1 MKKQLF
7 ALLFIFS
14 MSASYTVAQNRSI
27 EFNHGT
33 FSEILA
39 QAKKEN
45 KMIYIDCFTVW
56 CGPCKWM
63 AKNVFTNDTVADFY
77 NKNFINAK
85 IDMEKGEGIEIAK
98 KYGINAYPTLLYI
111 NGDGVQM
118 HRICGAA
125 PAKEFVEMGKDALSS
140 DKQLASFTKK
150 FNDGKTSAA
159 IAKIYFGMLSNACQT
174 FGSEANKYFENIK
187 KEELYTRSNWEII
200 YSFVNDLNS
209 NTFQTLEKERE
220 AFAKLYTKDSVDA
233 KIMDVYLN
241 GMYNNMGKNNIKTYD
256 VFKAKL
262 RNLNIKN
269 ADKEILLADIQ
280 NDQRQQNWEAYSN
293 NAVLYI
299 ENYNISD
306 AGELN
311 AFAWTFY
318 EQVDN
323 KEKLE
328 KAASWA
334 KKAVETINNYALNDT
349 HAAVLFKLGKKAEA
363 QAAAEKAI
371 ELAKKEEADASAT
384 IELLEKIKALK

>member
-1 MKKQLF
+1 MKKTSILIIAF
-7 ALLFIFS
+7 VLSTVFS
-14 MSASYTVAQNRSI
+14 FAQNRTI
-27 EFNHGT
+27 TFNHGT
-33 FSEILA
+33 FSEIQA

-45 KMIYIDCFTVW
+45 KLIFIDCYTVW

-63 AKNVFTNDTVADFY
+63 AKNTFTNDTVADFY
-77 NKNFINAK
+77 NRNFINAK

-98 KYGINAYPTLLYI
+98 KYEINAYPTLLYI
-111 NGDGVQM
+111 NGDGVQV

-125 PAKEFVEMGKDALSS
+125 PAKEFVEMGKDALSP
-140 DKQLASFTKK
+140 DKQMAAFTKK

-159 IAKIYFGMLSNACQT
+159 IAKTYFGMLSNACQS
-174 FGSEANKYFENIK
+174 FSKESSKYFENVK
-187 KEELYTRSNWEII
+187 KEELYNRANWEII
-200 YSFVNDLNS
+200 YSFVNDYNS

-241 GMYNNMGKNNIKTYD
+241 GMYNNMGKSNIKTYD
-256 VFKAKL
+256 EFKAKL
-262 RNLNIKN
+262 RNLNIKS
-269 ADKEILLADIQ
+269 ADKEILKADIQ
-280 NDQRQQNWEAYSN
+280 NDQRQQNWESYSN

-299 ENYNISD
+299 EQYNVND
-306 AGELN
+306 AYELN
-311 AFAWTFY
+311 SFAWTFY
-318 EQVDN
+318 EMVDK

-334 KKAVETINNYALNDT
+334 KKAVEADNNYAYNDT

-371 ELAKKEEADASAT
+371 ELAKKEGTDASAT
-384 IELLEKIKALK
+384 LELLEKIKALK

>member
-1 MKKQLF
+1 M
-7 ALLFIFS
+7 
-14 MSASYTVAQNRSI
+14 
-27 EFNHGT
+27 
-33 FSEILA
+33 
-39 QAKKEN
+39 
-45 KMIYIDCFTVW
+45 
-56 CGPCKWM
+56 
-63 AKNVFTNDTVADFY
+63 
-77 NKNFINAK
+77 
-85 IDMEKGEGIEIAK
+85 
-98 KYGINAYPTLLYI
+98 TL
-111 NGDGVQM
+111 
-118 HRICGAA
+118 
-125 PAKEFVEMGKDALSS
+125 
-140 DKQLASFTKK
+140 T
-150 FNDGKTSAA
+150 
-159 IAKIYFGMLSNACQT
+159 QT
-174 FGSEANKYFENIK
+174 RFKHS
-187 KEELYTRSNWEII
+187 
-200 YSFVNDLNS
+200 
-209 NTFQTLEKERE
+209 EKERE

-328 KAASWA
+328 KAASMGE
-334 KKAVETINNYALNDT
+334 KSGRHDYDNYALT
-349 HAAVLFKLGKKAEA
+349 TTRYAAVLFKLGQK
-363 QAAAEKAI
+363 
-371 ELAKKEEADASAT
+371 SRST
-384 IELLEKIKALK
+384 SCC

>member
-1 MKKQLF
+1 MKKTSILIIAFVLSTLF
-7 ALLFIFS
+7 SF
-14 MSASYTVAQNRSI
+14 AQNRTI
-27 EFNHGT
+27 TFNHGT

-45 KMIYIDCFTVW
+45 KLIFIDCYTVW

-63 AKNVFTNDTVADFY
+63 AKNTFTNDTVADFY
-77 NKNFINAK
+77 NSNFINAK

-98 KYGINAYPTLLYI
+98 KYEINAYPTLLYI
-111 NGDGVQM
+111 NGDGVQV

-125 PAKEFVEMGKDALSS
+125 PSKEFVEMGKDALSP
-140 DKQLASFTKK
+140 DKQMIAFAKK

-159 IAKIYFGMLSNACQT
+159 IAKTYFGMLSNACQS
-174 FGSEANKYFENIK
+174 FSKESNNYFENVK
-187 KEELYTRSNWEII
+187 KEELYNRANWEII
-200 YSFVNDLNS
+200 YSFVNDYNS

-220 AFAKLYTKDSVDA
+220 AFAKLYTKDSVDT

-241 GMYNNMGKNNIKTYD
+241 GMYNNMGKSNIKTYD

-269 ADKEILLADIQ
+269 ADKEILKADIQ
-280 NDQRQQNWEAYSN
+280 NDQRQQNWEAYGN

-299 ENYNISD
+299 EQYNVND
-306 AGELN
+306 PYELN
-311 AFAWTFY
+311 SFAWTFY
-318 EQVDN
+318 EMIDN

-328 KAASWA
+328 KAEGWA
-334 KKAVETINNYALNDT
+334 KKAIAADNNSAYNDT
-349 HAAVLFKLGKKAEA
+349 HAAVLFKLGKKTEA

-371 ELAKKEEADASAT
+371 ELAKKEGTDASAT
-384 IELLEKIKALK
+384 VELLEKIKALK

>member
-1 MKKQLF
+1 MKKTSFLIIAFVLSTLF
-7 ALLFIFS
+7 SF
-14 MSASYTVAQNRSI
+14 AQNRTI
-27 EFNHGT
+27 NFNHGT

-45 KMIYIDCFTVW
+45 KLIFIDCYTVW

-63 AKNVFTNDTVADFY
+63 AKNTFTNDTVADFY
-77 NKNFINAK
+77 NSNFINAK
-85 IDMEKGEGIEIAK
+85 IDMEKDEGIEIAK
-98 KYGINAYPTLLYI
+98 TYGINAYPTLLYI
-111 NGDGVQM
+111 NGDGVQV

-125 PAKEFVEMGKDALSS
+125 PAKEFVEMGKDALSP
-140 DKQLASFTKK
+140 DKQMVAFTKK
-150 FNDGKTSAA
+150 FNGGKTSAT
-159 IAKIYFGMLSNACQT
+159 IAKTYFGMLSNACQS
-174 FGSEANKYFENIK
+174 FSNESSKYFENVN
-187 KEELYTRSNWEII
+187 KEDLYNRANWEII
-200 YSFVNDLNS
+200 YSFVNDYNS

-241 GMYNNMGKNNIKTYD
+241 GMYNNMGKSNIKTYD

-269 ADKEILLADIQ
+269 ADKEILKADIQ
-280 NDQRQQNWEAYSN
+280 NDQRQQNWEAYGN

-299 ENYNISD
+299 EQYNVND
-306 AGELN
+306 AYELN
-311 AFAWTFY
+311 SFAWTFY
-318 EQVDN
+318 EMVDN

-328 KAASWA
+328 KAEGWA
-334 KKAVETINNYALNDT
+334 KKAVAAENNSAYNDT

-371 ELAKKEEADASAT
+371 ELAKKEGTDASAT
-384 IELLEKIKALK
+384 VELLEKIKALK